1 MIKGKPDFQ
10 CLTRDQDWDC
20 LALLL
25 AHFHAF
31 CSFSDLLNDL
41 LALNCFKFND
51 LTFLSRTAIEDAADF
66 TNFFSCVSIIAS
78 QHPELDACFTKFMDA
93 WCNMLL
99 QFVFETCAGKH
110 IQIVLT
116 SFCKGRWVYFTPVY
130 GLELLLTQLS
140 HCEDKCA

>member
-1 MIKGKPDFQ
+1 MIEGQPDLQ
-10 CLTRDQDWDC
+10 CLTRDQDWDF

-31 CSFSDLLNDL
+31 CSFGDLLSGL
-41 LALNCFKFND
+41 LAFNCFKFND
-51 LTFLSRTAIEDAADF
+51 LTCFACTAVEDAADF
-66 TNFFSCVSIIAS
+66 TDFFSCVSIIAS
-78 QHPELDACFTKFMDA
+78 QHPELDSCFTEFMDA
-93 WCNMLL
+93 RCNILL

-110 IQIVLT
+110 IQIYLT
-116 SFCKGRWVYFTPVY
+116 SICKGRWVYFTPVY